1 MGLAA
6 DLISWVL
13 LLAGSAFSLIGAVGI
28 IRLPDVFARM
38 HGAGIIDT
46 LGAGLI
52 LAGLMVQAGL
62 TMITVKLILIVAFL
76 FFTSPAATHALARAA
91 LTAGVKPLLGKR
103 GDKGGKAS
111 KT

>member
-1 MGLAA
+1 MDLAA

-28 IRLPDVFARM
+28 IRLPDVFTRM
-38 HGAGIIDT
+38 HGAGVVET
-46 LGAGLI
+46 LGVGLI

-62 TMITVKLILIVAFL
+62 TMVTVKLILIIAFL

-91 LTAGVKPLLGKR
+91 LTAGVEPLLGKS
-103 GDKGGKAS
+103 GDGEGEAS